1 MMKKLTLMM
10 VLILLCS
17 VSLATAGE
25 LRAIEKHTPMTY
37 DEYLTQFDYKARK
50 VMKIDSKELIKL
62 LEEGKAVL
70 VDIRFKEEHVA
81 WRTGLGEFIPLNELP
96 KRYTELPKDKIIVT
110 ACPHSDR
117 SNIAAQYLRLK
128 GYDAKYL
135 TDGLLGL
142 FENLRGDNAKNFI
155 KKTGIKMP

>member
-1 MMKKLTLMM
+1 MKKISMLAVFF
-10 VLILLCS
+10 VLLS
-17 VSLATAGE
+17 ASLATAGE
-25 LRAIEKHTPMTY
+25 LRAFEKPNPMTY

-50 VMKIDSKELIKL
+50 VMKINSKELIKL
-62 LEEGKAVL
+62 LEEEKAVL
-70 VDIRFKEEHVA
+70 VDIRFKEEPVA

-96 KRYTELPKDKIIVT
+96 KRHTELPKDKIIVT
-110 ACPHSDR
+110 ACPHKDR

-135 TDGLLGL
+135 TDGFLGL
-142 FENLRGDNAKNFI
+142 FENLRGDNAKNFV